1 MIAPDLEISP
11 EAPMSDKVDK
21 LVKEQQTNIT
31 KSIGKSYADRQPLA
45 QKTVAAQDKLNDLLS
60 TLGVGDFLEFM
71 SKYAVDPT
79 GGGYMRDVDQ
89 GTMTV
94 KDHLGAT
101 KTVKKTGKELDLDST
116 KKSTTQS
123 AITFGE
129 YSTAAHKIAFGHF
142 EKATDAGGKFR
153 LVVETVQ
160 KAHSFPI
167 YYLPWASNKML
178 RMTIPKKGA
187 GGATLADPDIF
198 FTAGING
205 CSVFIEGSRDNPTIY
220 HAGTED
226 KMGGINSGK
235 YWRDLYREYSATA
248 ASEPKG
254 AKTYGEVKK
263 NQYIVGEGKESD
275 PKYKDTTRTGV
286 DYEGW
291 IKSNQKDIDVT
302 IVQPWGCVFGL
313 RTGSDWTF
321 YLQKNAVVKYYAF
334 KKSGLFGTGDRKRS
348 GKEQTYN
355 LPMQVLQV
363 FPGHAHVRI
372 TDFVKV
378 REGY

>member
-1 MIAPDLEISP
+1 LPGKWDGQ
-11 EAPMSDKVDK
+11 EASMSKNVDK
-21 LVKEQQTNIT
+21 LVKEQQTNNT
-31 KSIGKSYADRQPLA
+31 KSIGKSYAARQPFA

-71 SKYAVDPT
+71 SKYAVDPS
-79 GGGYMRDVDQ
+79 GSGHMREVH
-89 GTMTV
+89 G
-94 KDHLGAT
+94 T
-101 KTVKKTGKELDLDST
+101 KTALDSQGVTKTYATVGKDLDLDASQQSVT
-116 KKSTTQS
+116 KA

-129 YSTAAHKIAFGHF
+129 YSTAAHKIAYAHF
-142 EKATDAGGKFR
+142 VKAIDGGGKFR
-153 LVVETVQ
+153 LEVETVQ

-167 YYLPWASNKML
+167 YYLPWSSNKML
-178 RMTIPKKGA
+178 RMTIPTKGT
-187 GGATLADPDIF
+187 GPATLADPDIF

-248 ASEPKG
+248 AREPKG
-254 AKTYGEVKK
+254 GKTYGEVKK
-263 NQYIVGEGKESD
+263 SQYIVGEGKETD
-275 PKYKDTTRTGV
+275 ARYTNTTRTGV

-291 IKSNQKDIDVT
+291 IKNNQKDIDVT
-302 IVQPWGCVFGL
+302 VVQPWGCVFGL
-313 RTGSDWTF
+313 RTGTDWTF
-321 YLQKNAVVKYYAF
+321 YLQKNAVVKFYAF
-334 KKSGLFGTGDRKRS
+334 KKSGLFGTGSRKRS
-348 GKEQTYN
+348 GTEQTYSV
-355 LPMQVLQV
+355 PMQLFQV

-372 TDFVKV
+372 TDYAKV